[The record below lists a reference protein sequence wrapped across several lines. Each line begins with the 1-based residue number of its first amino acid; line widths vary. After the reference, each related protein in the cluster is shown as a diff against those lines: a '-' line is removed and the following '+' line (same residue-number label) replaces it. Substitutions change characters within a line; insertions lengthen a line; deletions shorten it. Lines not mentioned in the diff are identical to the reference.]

1 MFNNMIKFSAM
12 KIVIVGAGASG
23 IVAAINYKRNHKS
36 DEVLV
41 FEHLEQPLK
50 KILASGNGKCNLG
63 NSNIDYSLYSNPEFA
78 KKIVQGYNYKEF
90 FSSISIETKLSGE
103 LAYPVS
109 ESAVS
114 VKEALLLAAKNLG
127 INISYGEKLIDY
139 LAKDKIE
146 ITTNKGKYIADKL
159 YLAGGLKSSPKLGSD
174 GSVLDILSK
183 HAYRVKNPQPGL
195 SPLFTKEKTR
205 TIDGVRVKAN
215 VSLVTDGKLVHK
227 EAGEVL
233 FKEHGL
239 SGIVVF
245 NTMSLIARNPKKSH
259 KIYLDLL
266 PDFSEEYLKNYRKS
280 HKFSEF
286 LLAFLNPK
294 IANYL
299 KDRFPNENQLFDSL
313 KHLEFTFDKSYGFDF
328 SQVSVGGVLV
338 SEVDDN
344 LMSKREE
351 RVFIIGELLDIDG
364 PCGGYNL
371 TWAFAS
377 AIKSTK

>member
-1 MFNNMIKFSAM
+1 M

-23 IVAAINYKRNHKS
+23 IVAAINYKRKHK
-36 DEVLV
+36 DDDVLV
-41 FEHLEQPLK
+41 IEHLEQPLK

-63 NSNIDYSLYSNPEFA
+63 NSKIDYSLYNNPELA
-78 KKIVQGYNYKEF
+78 EIIIKGYDYKKF
-90 FSSISIETKLSGE
+90 FSSISIETKLNGE

-114 VKEALLLAAKNLG
+114 VKEALLLSSKNEG
-127 INISYGEKLIDY
+127 VNISYGEKLIDY
-139 LAKDKIE
+139 SVKDKIE
-146 ITTNKGKYIADKL
+146 IITNKGKYVADKL

-174 GSVLDILSK
+174 GSVLDILAK
-183 HAYRVKNPQPGL
+183 HGYKIKNPQPGL

-215 VSLVTDGKLVHK
+215 VTLVSNGKPIHK
-227 EAGEVL
+227 EDGEVL

-239 SGIVVF
+239 SGIVIF
-245 NTMSLIARNPKKSH
+245 NTMSLIARNPEKSH

-266 PDFSEEYLKNYRKS
+266 PDFTEEYLKNYRKT

-299 KDRFPNENQLFDSL
+299 KDRFPNEEQLFNSL
-313 KHLEFTFDKSYGFDF
+313 KHLEFSFGKSYGFDF
-328 SQVSVGGVLV
+328 SQVSVGGVLTN
-338 SEVDDN
+338 EVDDH
-344 LMSKREE
+344 LMSKHEKH
-351 RVFIIGELLDIDG
+351 VFIIGELLDIDG

-377 AIKSTK
+377 AIKSTNIC

>member
-1 MFNNMIKFSAM
+1 M

-23 IVAAINYKRNHKS
+23 VVAAINYKRNHKD
-36 DEVLV
+36 DEVLII
-41 FEHLEQPLK
+41 EQLETPLK

-63 NSNIDYSLYSNPEFA
+63 NANIDFSLYNNREFA
-78 KKIVQGYNYKEF
+78 NEIISGYDYKKF
-90 FSSISIETKLSGE
+90 FSSISIETKTNGD

-114 VKEALLLAAKNLG
+114 VKEALLISAKNLG
-127 INISYGEKLIDY
+127 ISIKNAEKLIDF
-139 LAKDKIE
+139 AIKDKIE
-146 ITTNKGKYIADKL
+146 ITTSKGKYFADKL

-174 GSVLDILSK
+174 GSVLSILAK
-183 HAYRVKNPQPGL
+183 HGYEIKSPEPGL
-195 SPLFTKEKTR
+195 SPLYTKEKTK
-205 TIDGVRVKAN
+205 TIDGIRVKAK
-215 VSLVTDGKLVHK
+215 VSLVSDGKLTH
-227 EAGEVL
+227 EELGEVL
-233 FKEHGL
+233 FKDRGL
-239 SGIVVF
+239 SGIVIF
-245 NTMSLIARNPKKSH
+245 NTMSLISRKPKASH

-280 HKFSEF
+280 HKFSEL

-299 KDRFPNENQLFDSL
+299 RDRFGNEDQVFSSL
-313 KHLEFTFDKSYGFDF
+313 KHLEFTFDTSYGFDF

-338 SEVDDN
+338 SEVDKN
-344 LMSKREE
+344 LMSKREKN
-351 RVFIIGELLDIDG
+351 VFIIGELLDVDG

-377 AIKSTK
+377 AIKSTN

>member
-1 MFNNMIKFSAM
+1 M
-12 KIVIVGAGASG
+12 KILIVGAGASG
-23 IVAAINYKRNHKS
+23 MVAAINYKRNHKD

-41 FEHLEQPLK
+41 IEHLEQPLK
-50 KILASGNGKCNLG
+50 KILVSGNGKCNLG
-63 NSNIDYSLYSNPEFA
+63 NSKIDFNLYNNPEFA
-78 KKIVQGYNYKEF
+78 KQIINGYNYKEF
-90 FSSISIETKLSGE
+90 FSSISIETKLNGE

-114 VKEALLLAAKNLG
+114 VKEALLLEGHKRG
-127 INISYGEKLIDY
+127 IEISYGEKLIDFSVNNQ
-139 LAKDKIE
+139 IE
-146 ITTNKGKYIADKL
+146 VTTSKRKLVVDKL
-159 YLAGGLKSSPKLGSD
+159 ILAGGLKSSPKLGSD

-183 HAYRVKNPQPGL
+183 HGYKIRIPQPGL

-215 VSLVTDGKLVHK
+215 VSLVSDGKLVHK
-227 EAGEVL
+227 ELGEVL

-239 SGIVVF
+239 SGIVIF
-245 NTMSLIARNPKKSH
+245 NTMSLISREPKKTH

-266 PDFSEEYLKNYRKS
+266 PDFSDEYLKNYRNS

-299 KDRFPNENQLFDSL
+299 RDRFKNENELFSSI
-313 KHLEFTFDKSYGFDF
+313 KGLEFNFDKSYGFDF
-328 SQVSVGGVLV
+328 SQVSIGGVDV
-338 SEVDDN
+338 SEVDEK
-344 LMSKREE
+344 LMSRREKG
-351 RVFIIGELLDIDG
+351 VYIIGELLDIDG